1 MRERLWQWVARWVCP
16 PHAVTWPT
24 IPTMSTERE
33 KAEERAE
40 MQVEAIWW
48 LIKAIV
54 VTSVII
60 AIWQYLT

>member
-1 MRERLWQWVARWVCP
+1 MRERLWQWLARRVCP
-16 PHAVTWPT
+16 PHATTWPT

-48 LIKAIV
+48 MVKAIV
-54 VTSVII
+54 VLSILLAV
-60 AIWQYLT
+60 WQYLT